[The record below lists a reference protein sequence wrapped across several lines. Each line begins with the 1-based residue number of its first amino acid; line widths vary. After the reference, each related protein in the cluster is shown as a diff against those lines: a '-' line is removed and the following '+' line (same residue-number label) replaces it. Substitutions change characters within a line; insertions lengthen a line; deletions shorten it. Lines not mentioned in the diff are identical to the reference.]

1 MTTLDREAH
10 AELTELIEDS
20 VEYWCDANMMS
31 GELAWIVVECLA
43 KAKVAQLQ
51 GVVE

>member
-1 MTTLDREAH
+1 MSELNREVH
-10 AELTELIEDS
+10 NELVETIEDM

>member
-1 MTTLDREAH
+1 MTTLDRETH
-10 AELTELIEDS
+10 NELTEIIEDM
-20 VEYWCDANMMS
+20 VEYWCDSNMMS

-51 GVVE
+51 GEVD

>member
-1 MTTLDREAH
+1 MATLDRDTHRDLVE
-10 AELTELIEDS
+10 TIEDM

-31 GELAWIVVECLA
+31 GELAWVVVECLA

-51 GVVE
+51 GRVD

>member
-1 MTTLDREAH
+1 MATLDREVH
-10 AELTELIEDS
+10 NELVEVVEDM
-20 VEYWCDANMMS
+20 VEHWCDSYMMS